1 MKIEIITTPNEKLK
15 ETGFGSLK
23 ACNDVLE
30 VLQKSYKVKLNVCK
44 DTNDLENIIDRKP
57 DLVVLAVKYIVS
69 ERGKKFWLADFFE
82 NKNVNFTGSII
93 SVLNFDSNKVSA
105 KKFLKEKGVKTADY
119 FTITSRYDYK
129 DNLPIEFPLFLKPI
143 DSANGNGIDENSFV
157 KNFDSLISKVK
168 NIFDTFD
175 QATLAEEYLEGRE
188 FTVAIIEDQEKQN
201 LVVAPIEIVPPMT
214 NNGLRILGEKV
225 KKEDS
230 EELKKITDA
239 ETKSK
244 VEALAI
250 EVFKKLDIRDFG
262 RVDIK
267 MDGDGKCYFMEVNL
281 VPGMTKGSSYFPK
294 AFEIANEVD
303 YDSVVNMII
312 KSSINRE

>member
-1 MKIEIITTPNEKLK
+1 
-15 ETGFGSLK
+15 
-23 ACNDVLE
+23 
-30 VLQKSYKVKLNVCK
+30 
-44 DTNDLENIIDRKP
+44 
-57 DLVVLAVKYIVS
+57 
-69 ERGKKFWLADFFE
+69 LADFFK
-82 NKNVNFTGSII
+82 NKNINFTGSIS
-93 SVLNFDSNKVSA
+93 SVLYFDSNKVSA
-105 KKFLKEKGVKTADY
+105 KKFLKDKGIKTADY
-119 FTITSRYDYK
+119 FTITSRYDYN
-129 DNLPIEFPLFLKPI
+129 DNLPIKFPLFLKPI

-157 KNFDSLISKVK
+157 KDFDSLISKVK
-168 NIFDTFD
+168 NIFDTFG
-175 QATLAEEYLEGRE
+175 QATLVEEYLEGRE

-201 LVVAPIEIVPPMT
+201 LVIAPIEIVPPMI

-230 EELKKITDA
+230 EEVKQIADR

-250 EVFKKLDIRDFG
+250 EIFKQLDIRDFG

-267 MDGDGKCYFMEVNL
+267 MDAHGKCYFMEINL

-294 AFEIANEVD
+294 AFEIANKID

-312 KSSINRE
+312 KSSINRK